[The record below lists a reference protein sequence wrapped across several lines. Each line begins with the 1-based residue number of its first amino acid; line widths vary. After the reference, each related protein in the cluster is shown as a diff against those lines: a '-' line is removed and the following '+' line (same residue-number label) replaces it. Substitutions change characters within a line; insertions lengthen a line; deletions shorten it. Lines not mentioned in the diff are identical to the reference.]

1 MSEAIRQQGRGES
14 EAAEPRTAVRVA
26 AVIVTHNRLSLLR
39 GCLAAIHAQEP
50 RPDRIVV
57 VDNGS
62 SDGTAEWLAEQQ
74 RRIPELLVVRQANVG
89 SAGAYHTA
97 FDTALRLGARWIWST
112 DDDGIPAPGALAE
125 LLRQGERHGLDMV
138 GPMVVAAEDR
148 DDLAFSMQGHS
159 TAASFTAAAEDGIVP
174 GAIALFNG
182 TLLNRRV
189 FERIGNIK
197 REMFIWGDEWE
208 FTLRARRAG
217 LKDGTAVHA
226 LHVHPRNRRTQRP
239 LAGGLLGTVEE
250 MPANRAPFFFRN
262 MGYIHATYEPES
274 IRRMMVKYTLYF
286 LLHRRCDLAGLRGF
300 WSNYRAGLHDRY
312 PDDLMALAAKRPIAV
327 NGAVN
332 GAADSPAS
340 LPGAI
345 SGERA

>member
-1 MSEAIRQQGRGES
+1 MSEAIRPQGQRSGAIPEES
-14 EAAEPRTAVRVA
+14 SGVV

-39 GCLAAIHAQEP
+39 GCLEAIRAQEP

-74 RRIPELLVVRQANVG
+74 RVIPELLVVRQANVG

-97 FDTALRLGARWIWST
+97 FDTALKLGARWVWST

-148 DDLAFSMQGHS
+148 GDLAFNMQGF
-159 TAASFTAAAEDGIVP
+159 TKASPFEAAAEDGIVP
-174 GAIALFNG
+174 GTIALFNG

-217 LKDGTAVHA
+217 LKDGTAVKA

-262 MGYIHATYEPES
+262 MGYIHATYEREA
-274 IRRMMVKYTLYF
+274 ITRMIVKYTLYF
-286 LLHRRCDLAGLRGF
+286 LLHRRCDLRGLHGF
-300 WSNYRAGLHDRY
+300 WSNYRAGLRDQY
-312 PDDLMALAAKRPIAV
+312 PDDLMALTASRPFPSEPVSTESA
-327 NGAVN
+327 
-332 GAADSPAS
+332 
-340 LPGAI
+340 
-345 SGERA
+345 

>member
-1 MSEAIRQQGRGES
+1 MPPETPPES
-14 EAAEPRTAVRVA
+14 VIRVA

-39 GCLAAIHAQEP
+39 GCLEAVHAQDP

-74 RRIPELLVVRQANVG
+74 RLIPGLLVVRQANVG

-112 DDDGIPAPGALAE
+112 DDDGVPAPGALAE
-125 LLRQGERHGLDMV
+125 LLHQGERHGLDLV
-138 GPMVVAAEDR
+138 GPMVVAAEDPA
-148 DDLAFSMQGHS
+148 DLAFAMQGHS
-159 TAASFTAAAEDGIVP
+159 RTETFTAAAVDGIVP

-217 LKDGTAVHA
+217 LKDGTAVRA
-226 LHVHPRNRRTQRP
+226 RHVHPRNRRTQRP

-262 MGYIHATYEPES
+262 MGYIHATYEPGC
-274 IRRMMVKYTLYF
+274 IQRMMVKYTLYF
-286 LLHRRCDLAGLRGF
+286 LLHRRGDLAGLRGF

-312 PDDLMALAAKRPIAV
+312 PADLMALAAKRPISV
-327 NGAVN
+327 DGGVD
-332 GAADSPAS
+332 GPGG